1 MKYSEF
7 QRWLRRQGVSF
18 ESGKGSHQHAQG
30 RLARLLG
37 VHMPQVDRL
46 LDLRHRSKLEQADA
60 ALNAVGYR
68 IEPAVQAA

>member
-1 MKYSEF
+1 MRK
-7 QRWLRRQGVSF
+7 
-18 ESGKGSHQHAQG
+18 AD
-30 RLARLLG
+30 LARLLG